1 MDIEKKLCVLHLL
14 DVVHSPLEEEKVF
27 TALESCA
34 FTPIETE
41 LILTELQKTNLI
53 HRSKEGILLSEEG
66 LVVLQFFR
74 DRLPLSIQETLEKL
88 VEEEGPQC
96 AWTHQY
102 DHEKQRLFISYTLQ
116 GEKLLSMDFF
126 LEADAYELLLPHLS
140 HLQPDDFSK
149 LKMFFLKE

>member
-14 DVVHSPLEEEKVF
+14 DVVHSSLEEEKVF

-74 DRLPLSIQETLEKL
+74 DRLPLSIQEKLEKL
-88 VEEEGPQC
+88 VEEEGPQFE
-96 AWTHQY
+96 WIHQY
-102 DHEKQRLFISYTLQ
+102 DLEKQRLFISYTLQ
-116 GEKLLSMDFF
+116 GEKLLAMDFF
-126 LEADAYELLLPHLS
+126 LEPDAYELLLPHLNN
-140 HLQPDDFSK
+140 LQPDDFSK